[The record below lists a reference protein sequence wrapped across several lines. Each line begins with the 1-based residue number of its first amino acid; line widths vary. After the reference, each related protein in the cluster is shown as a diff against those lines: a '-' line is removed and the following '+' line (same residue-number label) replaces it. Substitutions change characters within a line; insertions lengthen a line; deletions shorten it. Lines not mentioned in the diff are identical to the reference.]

1 MKPPGERCGR
11 RRSHTLRQKDR
22 RRTELWRDD
31 FAPKK
36 QGRTANL
43 SGKRTECTP
52 ACLQGC
58 TLFLGGHGHAN
69 VPFLLELAGTVAF
82 AVSGAV
88 LGIEKHMDIFG
99 VGLLGITTAVGGGI
113 LRDLVVG
120 LTPPRAFQDPM
131 YLLVALGVSVVLFF
145 PFVRRLI
152 GRSKRV
158 FDALMLLMDA
168 TGLGIF
174 TITGINTAI
183 TLAGCADPLLLVFVG
198 LLTGTG
204 GGVLR
209 DVLAGDMPYIL
220 RKHIYASASIAGG
233 ILYLLLRQVWHGPGA
248 ILTGVLVVV
257 GIRCAAAH
265 FEWNL
270 PRAKTVWKSG
280 E

>member
-1 MKPPGERCGR
+1 MQ
-11 RRSHTLRQKDR
+11 T
-22 RRTELWRDD
+22 
-31 FAPKK
+31 
-36 QGRTANL
+36 
-43 SGKRTECTP
+43 
-52 ACLQGC
+52 
-58 TLFLGGHGHAN
+58 FL
-69 VPFLLELAGTVAF
+69 FLLELAGTVAF

-120 LTPPRAFQDPM
+120 LTPPRAFQDPI

-174 TITGINTAI
+174 TITGMNTAT
-183 TLAGCADPLLLVFVG
+183 TLAGCTDPLLLVFVG

-209 DVLAGDMPYIL
+209 DILAGDMPYIL

-233 ILYLLLRQVWHGPGA
+233 ILYLLLQQVWQGAGA
-248 ILTGVLVVV
+248 ILTSVVV
-257 GIRCAAAH
+257 VIVIRCAAAH

-270 PRAKTVWKSG
+270 PRAKTVWKSNK
-280 E
+280 

>member
-1 MKPPGERCGR
+1 ME
-11 RRSHTLRQKDR
+11 T
-22 RRTELWRDD
+22 
-31 FAPKK
+31 
-36 QGRTANL
+36 
-43 SGKRTECTP
+43 
-52 ACLQGC
+52 
-58 TLFLGGHGHAN
+58 FL
-69 VPFLLELAGTVAF
+69 FLLELAGTVAF

-183 TLAGCADPLLLVFVG
+183 TLADCTDPLLLVFVG

-209 DVLAGDMPYIL
+209 DVFSGERPYIFV
-220 RKHIYASASIAGG
+220 RHFYACASI
-233 ILYLLLRQVWHGPGA
+233 IGA
-248 ILTGVLVVV
+248 LICALCWDRLGANAAMLF
-257 GIRCAAAH
+257 GAAAIVVLRLLAAYYH
-265 FEWNL
+265 WSL
-270 PRAKTVWKSG
+270 PKSDYHD
-280 E
+280 EPQTTTAAQTNQDSEIPQ